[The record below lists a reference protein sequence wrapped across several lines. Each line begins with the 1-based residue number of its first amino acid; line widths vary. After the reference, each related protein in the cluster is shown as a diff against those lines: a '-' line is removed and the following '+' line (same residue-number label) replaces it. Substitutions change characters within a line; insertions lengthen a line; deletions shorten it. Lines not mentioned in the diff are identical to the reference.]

1 MAFTVKMFSAEGVF
15 IRQFGGRGRE
25 AGRTQRPTGV
35 AVVPS
40 NDNILIADYDCK
52 WISVFDRTGRYIR
65 RFGQGKLL
73 GPKGVAVDAY
83 GRIVVVD
90 NKQSAIFVYSSDY
103 KLIRRF
109 GTRGTRPHQLAGP
122 HYVAFG
128 LEGELFVTDFH
139 HHCVK
144 VYDISGEYLFS
155 FGENGDGDGQFNAPT
170 GIAVDSDGTVLVADW
185 GNNRIQ
191 VSRVEYICVLTIDP
205 ICRHLTAKARIV
217 RWSPARPTTFTDP
230 KESSSSNRA
239 S

>member
-1 MAFTVKMFSAEGVF
+1 MKMFSAEGMF

-35 AVVPS
+35 AVNPT

-65 RFGQGKLL
+65 RFGQGRLL
-73 GPKGVAVDAY
+73 GPKGLAVDHH

-90 NKQSAIFVYSSDY
+90 NKQSAIFVYSSSDY

-109 GTRGTRPHQLAGP
+109 GTRGSRPHQLAGP
-122 HYVAFG
+122 HYVALG
-128 LEGELFVTDFH
+128 LEGELFITDFH

-144 VYDISGEYLFS
+144 VYDVSGEFLFS

-191 VSRVEYICVLTIDP
+191 VSRPPICVLKINPPSAD
-205 ICRHLTAKARIV
+205 I
-217 RWSPARPTTFTDP
+217 
-230 KESSSSNRA
+230 
-239 S
+239 